1 MQHAVHT
8 SKQLAYNILDQEYS
22 LRLSSEGFPLAQ
34 NYKTIDNIRQKVA
47 IAADGQND
55 IHLLSC
61 FCDGG
66 TFIEEALE
74 LVIPSNHTSYPL
86 LILKN
91 WLIHISGSPAQKYG
105 LGVNTIYHLRH
116 LGVERSLLF
125 KPETEQVD
133 VIPHRILFS
142 FVPGIDGM
150 TISADFQQYLAFIL
164 LISMM
169 SEKEITDAISDRLS
183 SGDILESIWE
193 WGKKEIF

>member
-34 NYKTIDNIRQKVA
+34 NYKTIDSIRQEVA
-47 IAADGQND
+47 IAADGSNAV
-55 IHLLSC
+55 HLLSY
-61 FCDGG
+61 FCDRG
-66 TFIEEALE
+66 TFLDEALE
-74 LVIPSNHTSYPL
+74 LVIPPNHTSYPL
-86 LILKN
+86 LILEN

-105 LGVNTIYHLRH
+105 LGVNVIYHLRQ

-142 FVPGIDGM
+142 LVPDINGM
-150 TISADFQQYLAFIL
+150 TISADFQQYLAFIF

-169 SEKEITDAISDRLS
+169 SEKELTDAISDRLS
-183 SGDILESIWE
+183 SGDILESIWAF
-193 WGKKEIF
+193 GKQKIF

>member
-34 NYKTIDNIRQKVA
+34 NYKTIDNIRQEVA
-47 IAADGQND
+47 IAADGSNAV
-55 IHLLSC
+55 HLLSY
-61 FCDGG
+61 FCDRG
-66 TFIEEALE
+66 TFLEEALE
-74 LVIPSNHTSYPL
+74 LVIPPNHTSYPL
-86 LILKN
+86 LILEK
-91 WLIHISGSPAQKYG
+91 WLIHIFGSPAQKYG
-105 LGVNTIYHLRH
+105 LGVNMIYHLRQ

-125 KPETEQVD
+125 KAETEQVD

-142 FVPGIDGM
+142 FLHDIDGM
-150 TISADFQQYLAFIL
+150 TTSADFQQYLAFTF

-169 SEKEITDAISDRLS
+169 SEKEITGAISDRLS
-183 SGDILESIWE
+183 SGDILESIWG

>member
-1 MQHAVHT
+1 MQHALTT
-8 SKQLAYNILDQEYS
+8 SKELAYNTLDKEYS
-22 LRLSSEGFPLAQ
+22 LRLSRQAFPLAQ
-34 NYKTIDNIRQKVA
+34 NYKTIDNIRQEVA
-47 IAADGQND
+47 IAANGSNAV
-55 IHLLSC
+55 HLLSY
-61 FCDGG
+61 FCDRG

-86 LILKN
+86 LILEN
-91 WLIHISGSPAQKYG
+91 WLLHISGSPAQKYG
-105 LGVNTIYHLRH
+105 LGVNVIYHLRQ

-142 FVPGIDGM
+142 FVSGIDGM
-150 TISADFQQYLAFIL
+150 TISADFQQYLAFIF

-183 SGDILESIWE
+183 SGDILESIWDF
-193 WGKKEIF
+193 GKQKIF